1 MAQLFSEYLDYPS
14 WPAHNDVQW
23 PTTFD
28 SSPSSPSTPS
38 VKVEPDDSPACFIME
53 LSPSQVQ
60 TSLAPPTEVPLRA
73 TQASKKMRGMM
84 TVFRL
89 NPFAIH
95 SGEGRGLV
103 SAIREEARPL
113 EEEPL
118 IFEFQL
124 DIDGVH
130 PDEPDMPPQQ
140 LLHTFS
146 PDFELHD
153 VPLESDPTPWEDSGR
168 SESSYPTTPSWDLN
182 YPPTLASDAHYPFP
196 EDPSSHPRHISR
208 LQNCTC
214 PLLELPITT
223 IKLSTVSSRL
233 SSLSSQGHHRP

>member
-1 MAQLFSEYLDYPS
+1 
-14 WPAHNDVQW
+14 
-23 PTTFD
+23 
-28 SSPSSPSTPS
+28 
-38 VKVEPDDSPACFIME
+38 ME
-53 LSPSQVQ
+53 LSPPQVQ
-60 TSLAPPTEVPLRA
+60 TSLLSQSLAPPTEVPLRA

-95 SGEGRGLV
+95 NSEGRGLV

-124 DIDGVH
+124 DIDGSH
-130 PDEPDMPPQQ
+130 PDEPDMTSQQ

-153 VPLESDPTPWEDSGR
+153 IPLEGDPTPWEDSSR
-168 SESSYPTTPSWDLN
+168 SESSYPTTPSWELS
-182 YPPTLASDAHYPFP
+182 YLPTEPHYPFP
-196 EDPSSHPRHISR
+196 EDPSSSSLHHPRHISR
-208 LQNCTC
+208 LQNCTY
-214 PLLELPITT
+214 PFVE
-223 IKLSTVSSRL
+223 
-233 SSLSSQGHHRP
+233 